1 MRIGTQFFIYHIVA
15 KYKCTALGVWDLR
28 NSIYITLLRPY
39 TTSITGG
46 LMINILQLAR
56 KGDCLFT

>member
-15 KYKCTALGVWDLR
+15 EYKCTALGVWDLR

-39 TTSITGG
+39 TTSI
-46 LMINILQLAR
+46 ILGALLSYVYTF
-56 KGDCLFT
+56 DDDSSTH